1 MPDKNISH
9 YKILGKLGEGGM
21 GVVFKAH
28 DTKLDRPVALKLLPL
43 HLQSGDDAKERFLQE
58 ARAASALDHPNVCT
72 IHEIGES
79 EDGSMF
85 ISMAYYEGESL
96 QERIKRGAPGFS
108 EALDIAIQTAR
119 GLQSAHES
127 GIVHRDIKPGN
138 IMLTPRG
145 DVKIVD
151 FGLAKLA
158 GQSRLTQ
165 SGSTIGTAA
174 YMSPEQINNEAVD
187 HRSDIFSFGLLLYE
201 LFTGI
206 HPFKSDYFHAMMYSI
221 INDEPKPVTDLNP
234 ELPDE
239 LQWII
244 EKTIRKNSNDRYQT
258 MNDLVIHLEA
268 LKNGSVK
275 LPEIILQDKPSAK
288 KQAVSGKKSYTGI
301 LITAVV
307 SVLVLTTVVMLSV
320 RGTISMPPL
329 LSGVEI
335 PEYKQIAVLPF
346 RNIGGDSENQ
356 VFVDGL
362 VETLSSKLSQLEQF
376 QDNYLV
382 IPASETIAR
391 NISTASLARETFGV
405 NLVVTGSVQ
414 QLDRGVR
421 VILNLI
427 DASTLRQIESRI
439 IDDTFIESSV
449 LQDGAVFNLAN
460 MLGMEVK
467 PEVQKVLTAGGT
479 TVPGAYEFYLR
490 GIGHLQRFDRIED
503 INAAI
508 HLFNRALEEDPDF
521 ALAHAALGDANL
533 YLYRRTKNTDWFEPA
548 ERSIRQ
554 AIEID
559 RTLSPVHTSLGTLLT
574 EKGEYEMA
582 LDVHATALELN
593 PTNFESYRG
602 RARAFSSL
610 QRLSEAEATYKKAI
624 EIKPDYWAG
633 YAELGVFYS
642 QHGRFEE
649 SAEQFEIVTKLSPG
663 NASAYRNLG
672 GVYYYLGR
680 QDKALDAFRKSVEIQ
695 PNYGV
700 YSNMATMNYYNGNFS
715 EAALNYEKALEL
727 NDSDYKVWSFLGSAY
742 KYSDPPNREGSEKAV
757 LRAIELAEKQLE
769 INPRDPELL
778 LSLSSYHIDLD
789 EDTKA
794 ETFLERALRMEPAEV
809 NNVMNVGIIYEH
821 LGNRNEALK
830 WIEKAVDGG
839 YRLEEF
845 LDGPDPELDSI
856 RNDPEF
862 LKIADRYLIEDKN

>member
-1 MPDKNISH
+1 MSEKNISH
-9 YKILGKLGEGGM
+9 YKILEKLGQGGM

-43 HLQSGDDAKERFLQE
+43 HLQSGESAKERFLQE
-58 ARAASALDHPNVCT
+58 ARTASALDHPNVCR

-96 QERIKRGAPGFS
+96 QDKIKRGPPDFS

-127 GIVHRDIKPGN
+127 GIFHRDIKPGN
-138 IMLTPRG
+138 IMLTVRG
-145 DVKIVD
+145 EVKIVD

-165 SGSTIGTAA
+165 SGSTVGTAA
-174 YMSPEQINNEAVD
+174 YMSPEQINNETVD

-201 LFTGI
+201 LFTGD

-221 INDEPKPVTDLNP
+221 INDEPKPVTDVNP

-244 EKTIRKNSNDRYQT
+244 EKAIRKHADDRYQT
-258 MNDLVIHLEA
+258 MSDLVIHLEA
-268 LKNGSVK
+268 LKSRSVK
-275 LPEIILQDKPSAK
+275 LPEINLEDKQLVK
-288 KQAVSGKKSYTGI
+288 KQPDSGKKSYTGI

-307 SVLVLTTVVMLSV
+307 SVLLLTTVLIFSI
-320 RGTISMPPL
+320 RGNFSIPTF

-346 RNIGGDSENQ
+346 RNIGKDPENQ

-376 QDNYLV
+376 QENYLV
-382 IPASETIAR
+382 IPASETISR

-414 QLDRGVR
+414 QLNRGVR

-427 DASTLRQIESRI
+427 NAETLQQIESRI
-439 IDDTFIESSV
+439 IDDIFIENSV
-449 LQDGAVFNLAN
+449 LQDDAVFNLAN
-460 MLGMEVK
+460 MLGMEVV
-467 PEVQKVLTAGGT
+467 PEAQKVLTAGGT

-508 HLFNRALEEDPDF
+508 HLFNRALEEDPEF

-533 YLYRRTKNTDWFEPA
+533 YLYRRTENTSWFQPA
-548 ERSIRQ
+548 EQSIRR

-559 RTLSPVHTSLGTLLT
+559 RTLSPVHTSLGNLLT

-582 LDVHATALELN
+582 LDAHATALELN

-602 RARAFSSL
+602 RARAFKSL
-610 QRLSEAEATYKKAI
+610 QRLAEAEATYKKAI

-642 QHGRFEE
+642 QYGRFEE
-649 SAEQFEIVTKLSPG
+649 SVEQFEIVTELSPG
-663 NASAYRNLG
+663 NAAAYRNLG
-672 GVYYYLGR
+672 GVYYYLGE
-680 QDKALDAFRKSVEIQ
+680 QDKALEAFERSAEIQ

-700 YSNMATMNYYNGNFS
+700 YSNMATMNYFNGKFS
-715 EAALNYEKALEL
+715 EAARNYEKALEL
-727 NDSDYKVWSFLGSAY
+727 NDSDYRVWSYLGSAY
-742 KYSDPPNREGSEKAV
+742 KYSDPPNPEGVKIVMSRAV
-757 LRAIELAEKQLE
+757 ELAEKQLE
-769 INPRDPELL
+769 INPRDPGILI
-778 LSLSSYHIDLD
+778 SLTSYYLDLN
-789 EDTKA
+789 ENEKA
-794 ETFLERALRMEPAEV
+794 ENFLTQAIRMQPAEV
-809 NNVMNVGIIYEH
+809 NDIIRVGFIYEY
-821 LGNRNEALK
+821 LGNRQEALT
-830 WIEKAVDGG
+830 WIEKAAKAG

-845 LDGPDPELDSI
+845 LEDPDPKLDSI

-862 LKIADRYLIEDKN
+862 LKLAERYLNNNNK

>member
-1 MPDKNISH
+1 MNEKRISH
-9 YKILGKLGEGGM
+9 YRLLDKLGEGGM

-28 DTKLDRPVALKLLPL
+28 DTNLDRPVALKLLPM
-43 HLQSGDDAKERFLQE
+43 HLQSGERAKERFLQE

-96 QERIKRGAPGFS
+96 QEKIKRGVPDFS

-138 IMLTPRG
+138 IMLTVRG
-145 DVKIVD
+145 EVKIVD

-165 SGSTIGTAA
+165 SGSTVGTAA
-174 YMSPEQINNEAVD
+174 YMSPEQINNETVD

-201 LFTGI
+201 LFTGS

-234 ELPDE
+234 DLPEE

-244 EKTIRKNSNDRYQT
+244 EKAVRKNPDDRYQT
-258 MNDLVIHLEA
+258 MSDLVIHLEA
-268 LKNGSVK
+268 LKSGSVK
-275 LPEIILQDKPSAK
+275 LPEIILENRQSVK
-288 KQAVSGKKSYTGI
+288 KQPDSNKKSYTGI
-301 LITAVV
+301 LLTAVV
-307 SVLVLTTVVMLSV
+307 SILVLTTFVIFLI
-320 RGTISMPPL
+320 RGNITLPPF

-346 RNIGGDSENQ
+346 KNIGDNPENQ

-376 QDNYLV
+376 QEDYLV
-382 IPASETIAR
+382 IPASETSSR
-391 NISTASLARETFGV
+391 NITTASVAHEVFGV
-405 NLVVTGSVQ
+405 NLVLTGSVQ

-421 VILNLI
+421 VILSLI
-427 DASTLRQIESRI
+427 DAKTLQQIESRI
-439 IDDTFIESSV
+439 IDDTFTKYSV
-449 LQDGAVFNLAN
+449 LQDDAVFNLAG
-460 MLGMEVK
+460 MLGMEVVQ
-467 PEVQKVLTAGGT
+467 EAQKVLAAGGT
-479 TVPGAYEFYLR
+479 TIPGAYEFYLR
-490 GIGHLQRFDRIED
+490 GIGHLQRFDRLED

-533 YLYRRTKNTDWFEPA
+533 YLYRRTENTDWFQPA
-548 ERSIRQ
+548 EQSIRR

-559 RTLSPVHTSLGTLLT
+559 RTLSPVHTSLGSLLT

-582 LDVHATALELN
+582 LDAHATALELN

-602 RARAFSSL
+602 KARAFKSL
-610 QRLSEAEATYKKAI
+610 QRLDEAESTYKKAI
-624 EIKPDYWAG
+624 EMKPDYWAG

-642 QHGRFEE
+642 QYGRFEE
-649 SAEQFEIVTKLSPG
+649 SAEQFKIVTELSPG

-672 GVYYYLGR
+672 GVYYYLGE
-680 QDKALDAFRKSVEIQ
+680 QDKALEAFERSAEIQ

-700 YSNMATMNYYNGNFS
+700 YSNMATMNYFNGKFN
-715 EAALNYEKALEL
+715 EAAVNYEKALDL
-727 NDSDYKVWSFLGSAY
+727 NDRDYRVWSFLGSAY
-742 KYSDPPNREGSEKAV
+742 KYSDPPNLEGVKRAMW
-757 LRAIELAEKQLE
+757 RAIDLAEKQLS
-769 INPRDPELL
+769 INPRDPGLL
-778 LSLSSYHIDLD
+778 LSLASYHLDLQ
-789 EDTKA
+789 ENVKA
-794 ETFLERALRMEPAEV
+794 DSLLEKALKLQPAEV
-809 NNVMNVGIIYEH
+809 NHVIQVGIIYEH
-821 LGNRNEALK
+821 LGNRQDALK
-830 WIEKAVDGG
+830 WIEKATDSG
-839 YRLEEF
+839 YMLEEF
-845 LDGPDPELDSI
+845 LDMPDPELDSI

-862 LKIADRYLIEDKN
+862 LKIADRYFNKVNN